1 MANYFDKNTNE
12 KLPNGDVTE
21 KLQMMTKE
29 IGSIKQKGTE
39 EGLTLADKAH
49 YLAVARELSDAI
61 SYYCDLWEKEVA
73 AQDEAFE
80 FKDVG
85 LSVSPKMG
93 RSLTKIADGIFN
105 ELTME
110 EIRSCATVT
119 EKGLKSIGKLDLIEK
134 YKAVTGTSAKSV
146 AYKKL

>member
-29 IGSIKQKGTE
+29 ISSIKTKGTE
-39 EGLTLADKAH
+39 EGLTLKDKAH
-49 YLAVARELSDAI
+49 YLAVAKELIDGI

-73 AQDEAFE
+73 AQDDSFE
-80 FKDVG
+80 FLDVG
-85 LSVSPKMG
+85 LKVSPKLG

-105 ELTME
+105 ELSLE
-110 EIRSCATVT
+110 EIRSCASIT
-119 EKGLKSIGKLDLIEK
+119 EKGLKSIGKADLIEK
-134 YKAVTGTSAKSV
+134 YKAITGTSAKSV
-146 AYKKL
+146 SYKTL